1 MLETNQISHWKFRVL
16 DFFLS
21 RSAVSSYIGT
31 HCHYYKGSTSE
42 RLLCA
47 NSLMGSGPCKWMSTW
62 AILGDV
68 LRKVT
73 SVSDSSD
80 NRAPLIPVHP
90 FISMHC
96 SCYKLTN
103 VNSPRPRGVDAC
115 WSCGMWISKR
125 KKIMK
130 LGLLAKECLCDSW
143 VTNNL
148 NLFAS
153 RYIGNLPITKVL
165 EILFQMNLEYE
176 FDILWLS
183 DNKLRR
189 NEGINGVD
197 VFFMSFIW

>member
-1 MLETNQISHWKFRVL
+1 MTQYQPNIWNTENCSIGYCQIISLVWFEQAVIVLIVAVISPWRNSVRDESNITLEIPSPGFFSLSECSIKLHRHTLSLLQGFNFWK
-16 DFFLS
+16 
-21 RSAVSSYIGT
+21 T
-31 HCHYYKGSTSE
+31 
-42 RLLCA
+42 
-47 NSLMGSGPCKWMSTW
+47 LMGSGPCKWMSTW

-73 SVSDSSD
+73 SLSDSLD

-153 RYIGNLPITKVL
+153 RYIGNLPITKV
-165 EILFQMNLEYE
+165 
-176 FDILWLS
+176 
-183 DNKLRR
+183 
-189 NEGINGVD
+189 
-197 VFFMSFIW
+197 

>member
-1 MLETNQISHWKFRVL
+1 MTQYQPNIWNTENCSIGYCQIISLVWFEQAVIVLIDAVISPWRNSVRDESNITLEIPSPGLF
-16 DFFLS
+16 S
-21 RSAVSSYIGT
+21 PRSAVSSYIGT

-47 NSLMGSGPCKWMSTW
+47 NSLMGTGPCKWMSTW

-73 SVSDSSD
+73 SLSDSLD

-125 KKIMK
+125 KK
-130 LGLLAKECLCDSW
+130 
-143 VTNNL
+143 
-148 NLFAS
+148 
-153 RYIGNLPITKVL
+153 
-165 EILFQMNLEYE
+165 
-176 FDILWLS
+176 
-183 DNKLRR
+183 
-189 NEGINGVD
+189 
-197 VFFMSFIW
+197 